1 MTRTVRSITLAFA
14 VLALGPAALAQPV
27 VEPAADR
34 AVVELGEFQLRGID
48 VDAELVRMAPE
59 GLLTA
64 VWERVVNWFAP
75 EVLNAPREKAGSQMD
90 PNGVTLSTTAPESL
104 ETDAGSSMDPNGHR

>member
-14 VLALGPAALAQPV
+14 VLALCSSASHARPSASRL
-27 VEPAADR
+27 
-34 AVVELGEFQLRGID
+34 
-48 VDAELVRMAPE
+48 APE